1 MAAFGHMARSDQGS
15 TIMQT
20 EPLTAVI
27 SKKPQAAKGREAQRV
42 QRRTRA
48 SVATEI
54 PPLVVVSEFL
64 TTKQAAEFLN
74 LSRQFLEAARY
85 RGDGSGPPYIKLQR
99 AVRYRKSFT
108 QPRPVCVVLADP
120 AAIVATGVRLHQC
133 PSDLLT

>member
-42 QRRTRA
+42 QRKKLT

-99 AVRYRKSFT
+99 AVRYRKS
-108 QPRPVCVVLADP
+108 VLDGWM
-120 AAIVATGVRLHQC
+120 AAHDRAPDKPINAT
-133 PSDLLT
+133 